1 MQSKFALVLWK
12 FLEQVPHQ
20 STDRGTRKDFPA
32 MKILDIS
39 GNFGETQLKNIYPL
53 GLAWRN
59 SFKTG
64 RPSILK

>member
-20 STDRGTRKDFPA
+20 SIDRGTRKDFPT
-32 MKILDIS
+32 MEILDIS

-53 GLAWRN
+53 DLPWRK
-59 SFKTG
+59 SFKTE